1 MSFEVICKRYG
12 DNKVFYG
19 KGNNAGSSLIK
30 FLSEEGLGTIRDHI
44 IIISDNRQLGHD
56 AYWGARYAYLEKKEE
71 HLEILHD
78 EVINQVKKIASEK
91 KDETYLFAIFAIIK
105 EQEEEYKKILQ
116 SILKKYD
123 VNTLF
128 ILALDKTEWMED
140 VLKELEEEYTS
151 KGEDSV

>member
-1 MSFEVICKRYG
+1 MDFEAVCKKYKN
-12 DNKVFYG
+12 NKIFYG
-19 KGNNAGSSLIK
+19 RGENAGRSLIK
-30 FLSEEGLGTIRDHI
+30 FLSEEGIGTLGDHI

-71 HLEILHD
+71 HLEIAHG

-123 VNTLF
+123 ANTLF

-151 KGEDSV
+151 KGEDSF